1 MLNIEIIPCLSDN
14 YSYVIQD
21 SDTNLVGV
29 IDPSE
34 FKKIDQVIEKRYEK
48 LDYILNTHHHH
59 DHVGGNEELKKKYKS
74 KVIGYI
80 SDKHRIPG
88 LDISIKENEIF
99 LLGNTSF
106 KTLFTPGHTIGH
118 VSFYSK
124 KDKVLFTGD
133 TIFSLGCG
141 KLFEGTYKQMF
152 DSIQKIK
159 KLPKDTKIYCGH
171 EYTKNNY
178 KFCIKYDKNNT
189 NLKKKLEWI
198 ELKIKQNLPT
208 IPVTLEDELKQNIFL
223 RCDNSSIKEILKLN
237 NMCEQEIFKKL
248 RDLKDSF

>member
-34 FKKIDQVIEKRYEK
+34 FKKIDQVIKKKYKK
-48 LDYILNTHHHH
+48 LDYILNTHHHN

-74 KVIGYI
+74 KIIGYI

-106 KTLFTPGHTIGH
+106 KTLFTPGHTTGH

-159 KLPKDTKIYCGH
+159 KLPKNTKIYCGH

-178 KFCIKYDKNNT
+178 QFCIEYDKNNA